1 MKPLFLPGIL
11 AAGLMFVPI
20 VRAQDAPQVN
30 ADAILRELDMIEQR
44 QKQTLASARQMAI
57 SQLRSAAV
65 SPSAAAALYA
75 DAVEA
80 VEFEGKPNKGAA
92 YSEWKAGMGDALRSS
107 DFQNVILLHLRY
119 LVMSLERGAS
129 DKPETFISPSLA
141 YANDLIQTDD
151 AFLDLKKKQSDKPAN
166 DRAQRERDI
175 AQKALNAK
183 KDLLDKSIS
192 DGVFTRWLRLQQWL
206 PKGDGWELTPGNL
219 AGILEKNVRSV
230 MRTVKDP
237 ALIQTWDLEMKV
249 LADRATS
256 GRLDFLA
263 ADFNTMVRPKMI
275 FSRAN
280 DMILLGQKN
289 RAANDI
295 YILVKTY
302 PQHPD
307 FSKWVSKLREILKPA
322 EPEATAAAPVEASA
336 PQQPAA
342 ATPGTN
348 P

>member
-1 MKPLFLPGIL
+1 MKPLFLPGFL
-11 AAGLMFVPI
+11 AVGLMLAPVAH
-20 VRAQDAPQVN
+20 AQDAPPVN
-30 ADAILRELDMIEQR
+30 ADAILRELDTIEQR

-80 VEFEGKPNKGAA
+80 VDFEGKPNKGAA
-92 YSEWKAGMGDALRSS
+92 FADWKSGMGDALRSS
-107 DFQNVILLHLRY
+107 DFQTVILLHLRY
-119 LVMSLERGAS
+119 LVMSLERAGS
-129 DKPETFISPSLA
+129 DKPELFIPPSLA
-141 YANDLIQTDD
+141 YANDLIQTENS
-151 AFLDLKKKQSDKPAN
+151 FLDLKKKQAEKPAN
-166 DRAQRERDI
+166 ERAQRDKEI
-175 AQKALNAK
+175 TQKVLNAK

-206 PKGDGWELTPGNL
+206 PKGDTWELTPGNL
-219 AGILEKNVRSV
+219 AGILEKNVRTV

-237 ALIQTWDLEMKV
+237 GLVQTWDLEMKV

-280 DMILLGQKN
+280 DMILLGQTN

-307 FSKWVSKLREILKPA
+307 FSKWVVKLREILKPA
-322 EPEATAAAPVEASA
+322 APAEAAAPQNVS
-336 PQQPAA
+336 
-342 ATPGTN
+342 TPGTN

>member
-1 MKPLFLPGIL
+1 MKPLFLPGFL
-11 AAGLMFVPI
+11 AVGLMLTPI
-20 VRAQDAPQVN
+20 AHAQDAPPVN
-30 ADAILRELDMIEQR
+30 ADAILRELDTIEQR

-80 VEFEGKPNKGAA
+80 VDFEGKPNKGAA
-92 YSEWKAGMGDALRSS
+92 FADWKSGMGDALRSS
-107 DFQNVILLHLRY
+107 DFQTVILLHLRY
-119 LVMSLERGAS
+119 LVLSLERAGS
-129 DKPETFISPSLA
+129 DKPELFISPSLA
-141 YANDLIQTDD
+141 YANDLIQTENS
-151 AFLDLKKKQSDKPAN
+151 FLDLKKKQAEKPAN
-166 DRAQRERDI
+166 ERAQRDKEI
-175 AQKALNAK
+175 TQKVLNAK

-206 PKGDGWELTPGNL
+206 PKGDTWELTPGNL
-219 AGILEKNVRSV
+219 AGILEKNVRTV

-237 ALIQTWDLEMKV
+237 GLVQTWDLEMKV

-280 DMILLGQKN
+280 DMILLGQTN

-307 FSKWVSKLREILKPA
+307 FSKWVVKLREILKPA
-322 EPEATAAAPVEASA
+322 APAEAAAPQSVS
-336 PQQPAA
+336 
-342 ATPGTN
+342 TPGTN

>member
-1 MKPLFLPGIL
+1 MKPLFLPGFL
-11 AAGLMFVPI
+11 AAGLMLTPVA
-20 VRAQDAPQVN
+20 RAQDAPPVN
-30 ADAILRELDMIEQR
+30 ADVILRELDMIEQR

-92 YSEWKAGMGDALRSS
+92 FAEWKSGMGDALRST

-129 DKPETFISPSLA
+129 DKPELFIAPSLA
-141 YANDLIQTDD
+141 YANDLVPTEDSFQ
-151 AFLDLKKKQSDKPAN
+151 DLKKKQADKPAN
-166 DRAQRERDI
+166 ERAQRDRDI
-175 AQKALNAK
+175 AQKVLNAK

-206 PKGDGWELTPGNL
+206 PKSDGWELTPGNL

-280 DMILLGQKN
+280 DMILLGQTN

-307 FSKWVSKLREILKPA
+307 FSKWVIKLREILKPA
-322 EPEATAAAPVEASA
+322 PSASTEAAPAEAA
-336 PQQPAA
+336 TPQPAS
-342 ATPGTN
+342 TPGTN

>member
-1 MKPLFLPGIL
+1 MKPLLLPGFVI
-11 AAGLMFVPI
+11 AGLMLVPI
-20 VRAQDAPQVN
+20 VRAQDASPVN
-30 ADAILRELDMIEQR
+30 ADSILRELDMIEQR
-44 QKQTLASARQMAI
+44 QKQTLASARQMAV

-92 YSEWKAGMGDALRSS
+92 YSEWKAGMGDALRSAE
-107 DFQNVILLHLRY
+107 FQNVILLHLRY
-119 LVMSLERGAS
+119 LVMSLERGGS
-129 DKPETFISPSLA
+129 DKPEMFISPSLA

-151 AFLDLKKKQSDKPAN
+151 TFLDLKKKQADKPAG
-166 DRAQRERDI
+166 DRAQRDREI
-175 AQKALNAK
+175 AQKAMNAK
-183 KDLLDKSIS
+183 KDLLDKSIA

-206 PKGDGWELTPGNL
+206 PKGDTWELTPGNL

-230 MRTVKDP
+230 MRSVKDP

-307 FSKWVSKLREILKPA
+307 FSKWVAKLREILKPA
-322 EPEATAAAPVEASA
+322 APAEAAA
-336 PQQPAA
+336 PQQP

>member
-1 MKPLFLPGIL
+1 MKPLFLPGFL
-11 AAGLMFVPI
+11 AVGLMLTPI
-20 VRAQDAPQVN
+20 AHAQDAPPVN
-30 ADAILRELDMIEQR
+30 ADAILRELDTIEQR

-80 VEFEGKPNKGAA
+80 VDFEGKPNKGAA
-92 YSEWKAGMGDALRSS
+92 FADWKSGMGDALRSS
-107 DFQNVILLHLRY
+107 DFQTVILLHLRY
-119 LVMSLERGAS
+119 LVMSLERAGS
-129 DKPETFISPSLA
+129 DKPELFIPPSLA
-141 YANDLIQTDD
+141 YANDLIQTENS
-151 AFLDLKKKQSDKPAN
+151 FLDLKKKQAEKPAN
-166 DRAQRERDI
+166 ERAQRDKEI
-175 AQKALNAK
+175 TQKVLNAK
-183 KDLLDKSIS
+183 KDLLDKSIA

-206 PKGDGWELTPGNL
+206 PKGDTWELTPGNL
-219 AGILEKNVRSV
+219 AGILEKNVRTV

-237 ALIQTWDLEMKV
+237 GLVQTWDLEMKV

-280 DMILLGQKN
+280 DMILLGQTN

-307 FSKWVSKLREILKPA
+307 FSKWVVKLREILKPA
-322 EPEATAAAPVEASA
+322 APAEAAAPQTVS
-336 PQQPAA
+336 
-342 ATPGTN
+342 TPGTN

>member
-1 MKPLFLPGIL
+1 
-11 AAGLMFVPI
+11 
-20 VRAQDAPQVN
+20 
-30 ADAILRELDMIEQR
+30 
-44 QKQTLASARQMAI
+44 
-57 SQLRSAAV
+57 
-65 SPSAAAALYA
+65 
-75 DAVEA
+75 
-80 VEFEGKPNKGAA
+80 
-92 YSEWKAGMGDALRSS
+92 
-107 DFQNVILLHLRY
+107 
-119 LVMSLERGAS
+119 
-129 DKPETFISPSLA
+129 
-141 YANDLIQTDD
+141 
-151 AFLDLKKKQSDKPAN
+151 
-166 DRAQRERDI
+166 
-175 AQKALNAK
+175 
-183 KDLLDKSIS
+183 
-192 DGVFTRWLRLQQWL
+192 
-206 PKGDGWELTPGNL
+206 
-219 AGILEKNVRSV
+219 

-289 RAANDI
+289 RAVNDI

-307 FSKWVSKLREILKPA
+307 FSKWVAKLREILKPA
-322 EPEATAAAPVEASA
+322 TPEAPAPEAAPTTGDAS
-336 PQQPAA
+336 QQPAP